1 MSKQVSKAAFR
12 LEKFAFPFAKL
23 DLEGLPRELT
33 LHNIFSLKGFYRA
46 SAGEFKLCFIY
57 EAKDQSSSKA
67 VVQVTC
73 QAIFRFASDLDF
85 DEIPEYFYQNSVAI
99 LFPYVRAFVSSL
111 TLQANVTPI
120 VLETLNLS
128 SLKEE
133 LKNNTT
139 EE

>member
-1 MSKQVSKAAFR
+1 MSKQVSRAAFR
-12 LEKFAFPFAKL
+12 LDRFSFPFAKL
-23 DLEGLPRELT
+23 DLEGLPRGLT

-46 SAGEFKLCFIY
+46 SAGEFKLSFRY
-57 EAKDQSSSKA
+57 EAIDQSSSKG
-67 VVQVTC
+67 VVQVSC
-73 QAIFRFASDLDF
+73 QAIFRFASNLDF
-85 DEIPEYFYQNSVAI
+85 DEIPEFFYQNSVAI